1 MEAFLPVLGAIE
13 ATGIAQFLRAS
24 RWGYAF
30 VNGAHILGIALL
42 IGAIVPL
49 QLRFLGLWQKVDRVE
64 LARVLV
70 PVAAGGLALA
80 VTAGGLL
87 FAVRAREYAGVEF
100 LQVKLVLVTIG
111 TLSALTLH
119 RSHGLLLETAGE
131 ARLKAHAV
139 LSMACWIAAL
149 FCGRL
154 IAFAAE

>member
-49 QLRFLGLWQKVDRVE
+49 QLRFLGLWQTVGRVA

-87 FAVRAREYAGVEF
+87 FAVRAREDASSWLSYRV
-100 LQVKLVLVTIG
+100 IG
-111 TLSALTLH
+111 LMILSLLSALGA
-119 RSHGLLLETAGE
+119 SY
-131 ARLKAHAV
+131 
-139 LSMACWIAAL
+139 
-149 FCGRL
+149 
-154 IAFAAE
+154 